1 MGKKSEV
8 QVNNPFSEGLYSI
21 KTKTRQ
27 SIIASGG
34 TVDVVDTKTGEVQTG
49 LNTISRQ
56 RLFDAENFIK
66 LYPAGVMVLGKL
78 SSRAEN
84 VLMYFLSELKYEDTV
99 HFVLNKCMS
108 YTGYTDKSH
117 IYKAI
122 TELKSLEVI
131 AASDKP
137 KFFFINPLMFYRGDR
152 LKLIRE

>member
-1 MGKKSEV
+1 MTKKSGI
-8 QVNNPFSEGLYSI
+8 QANNPFSEGLYSI

-49 LNTISRQ
+49 LNTVSRQ

-78 SSRAEN
+78 SNRAEN

-122 TELKSLEVI
+122 TELKGVEVI
-131 AASDKP
+131 AASGKP